1 MDDAVALAK
10 LYIQIGD
17 DQSADK
23 VLDQVK
29 QIIPAEDESL
39 MGSFSN
45 IFKCELHLER
55 NDYKKVEE
63 CILIIETM
71 IQKYGF
77 NMLDTKKERIQGELH
92 EKKNDYKKALEHY
105 CVSIDAP
112 PG

>member
-1 MDDAVALAK
+1 MNDAVALAK
-10 LYIQIGD
+10 IYIQIGD

-39 MGSFSN
+39 MGTFSK
-45 IFKCELHLER
+45 IFTAELHLER

-63 CILIIETM
+63 TILEIEKM
-71 IQKYGF
+71 IQEMGF
-77 NMLDTKKERIQGELH
+77 NMLEAKKERILAELH
-92 EKKNDYKKALEHY
+92 EKKGNWKNALEHY
-105 CVSIDAP
+105 YVSIDAP

>member
-17 DQSADK
+17 DKSADK
-23 VLDQVK
+23 VIDKVK
-29 QIIPAEDESL
+29 EIIPVEDKSL
-39 MGSFSN
+39 MGTFLN
-45 IFKCELHLER
+45 IFTAELHLER

-71 IQKYGF
+71 IQKYGL
-77 NMLDTKKERIQGELH
+77 NVLDTKKERIWGEFY
-92 EKKNDYKKALEHY
+92 EKKNDHKNALEHY
-105 CVSIDAP
+105 CASIDAP